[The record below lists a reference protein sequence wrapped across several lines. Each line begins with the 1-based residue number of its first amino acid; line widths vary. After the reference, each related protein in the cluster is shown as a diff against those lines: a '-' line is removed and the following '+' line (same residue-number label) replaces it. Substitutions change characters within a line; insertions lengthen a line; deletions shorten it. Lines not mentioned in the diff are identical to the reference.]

1 MDIQDKTIDP
11 NYLSGCPYHGDK
23 YLMNIVDDIIKTQ
36 NISQFVET
44 GTGYAD
50 TLYYMGSNYNIP
62 CISCEVDSIRFDKC
76 TKFTSEKSNIKIY
89 NTDSPSLIISSNINK
104 NVKTMFWLD
113 AHGCFTNSNG
123 EVITIDPIR
132 QELSAIFNDFNNPEI
147 LIDDFKNP
155 FFPKNIYAYD
165 ILGKNELSIQY
176 IKDLIPSD
184 FNVYVP
190 IYTDYTS
197 KCMPV
202 GSPLVGWCLITKN
215 TYNFDF
221 IRKL

>member
-1 MDIQDKTIDP
+1 MNIQEKTIDP
-11 NYLSGCPYHGDK
+11 NYLSGCPFHGDR
-23 YLMNIVDDIIKTQ
+23 YLMNIVDDIINKQ

-50 TLYYMGSNYNIP
+50 TLYYMGCNYNIP

-76 TKFTSEKSNIKIY
+76 TKFTYEQSNIKIY
-89 NTDSPSLIISSNINK
+89 NMDSPSLISSNNIDK
-104 NVKTMFWLD
+104 NVNTLFWLD

-123 EVITIDPIR
+123 EIITIDPIR
-132 QELSAIFNDFNNPEI
+132 QELSAIFNNFNNPEI

-165 ILGKNELSIQY
+165 ILGQNELSIQY
-176 IKDLIPSD
+176 IKDLIPND
-184 FNVYVP
+184 YNVYFP

-202 GSPLVGWCLITKN
+202 GSPLVGWCLISKHV
-215 TYNFDF
+215 YNYDF
-221 IRKL
+221 IQKL

>member
-11 NYLSGCPYHGDK
+11 NYLSGCPYHGDR
-23 YLMNIVDDIIKTQ
+23 YLMNIVDDIIKNQ

-50 TLYYMGSNYNIP
+50 TLYYMGSNYSIP

-76 TKFTSEKSNIKIY
+76 TKFTSELTNIKIY
-89 NTDSPSLIISSNINK
+89 NMDSPSLIISSNIDK
-104 NVKTMFWLD
+104 NVKTLFWLD

-132 QELSAIFNDFNNPEI
+132 QELSAIFNNFNNPEI

-165 ILGKNELSIQY
+165 VLGQNELSIQY